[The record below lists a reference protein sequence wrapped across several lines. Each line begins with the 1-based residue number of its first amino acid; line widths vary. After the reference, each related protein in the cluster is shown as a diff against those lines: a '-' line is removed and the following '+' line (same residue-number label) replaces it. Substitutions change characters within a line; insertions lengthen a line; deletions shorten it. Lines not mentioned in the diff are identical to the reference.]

1 MVNMDTGDVGAGG
14 KFFREKKVE
23 MGYNVRFTGYFIQHK
38 SKKSYDSR
46 LSTSN
51 WTLQFEGIVPLSL
64 RGIGRM
70 TPRW

>member
-1 MVNMDTGDVGAGG
+1 MSGQVEVFSR
-14 KFFREKKVE
+14 KKKVE
-23 MGYNVRFTGYFIQHK
+23 KGSNVRFTGYLIQHK

-51 WTLQFEGIVPLSL
+51 WTLQFEGIVPPSL

-70 TPRW
+70 TPGWQRREIE